1 MKKLVRYQ
9 GGGPVEVTHYI
20 RDAFEHHRWTGAA
33 TGENNQI
40 HVMDDQQRIA
50 LVRTG
55 PAHPR
60 DRGPATAYQLTDHLG
75 SSTATLDDTGTL
87 TNREEYTPYG
97 ETSFGSYTLKRYR
110 FTGQERDEES
120 GLAKHQRRY
129 LAPWIGRWT
138 GPDPGGPVDGC
149 NAFTY
154 VKNNPLSFIDPTGTQ
169 GEEAN
174 STPAPSGPEDY
185 TNLTC
190 GDDRPAGYYVV
201 QGAFRDESDR
211 ISAGTAVY
219 GERLEDPEKTCPL
232 TPADVNGSPAT
243 HPAPNE
249 QTEEEPKWYEFSLS
263 EARFSVDGEGKVGAK
278 NRDLSSWSEYGI
290 HAKLSIQPT
299 LKLKPTEWSAF
310 TVKGP
315 GAWIEGRAGYERE
328 EGIGLSATAGVSW
341 GSVGVELSD
350 CWGWICLGGEVEV
363 GPKLEIG
370 TSFGV
375 DKHGRMLG
383 RAKLPLVSAGAGI
396 WLSEEGMKDLSDM
409 KEPADK
415 VMEHVYHSI
424 APELNQKYPAGVVVP
439 F

>member
-1 MKKLVRYQ
+1 M
-9 GGGPVEVTHYI
+9 
-20 RDAFEHHRWTGAA
+20 
-33 TGENNQI
+33 
-40 HVMDDQQRIA
+40 
-50 LVRTG
+50 
-55 PAHPR
+55 
-60 DRGPATAYQLTDHLG
+60 
-75 SSTATLDDTGTL
+75 
-87 TNREEYTPYG
+87 
-97 ETSFGSYTLKRYR
+97 
-110 FTGQERDEES
+110 
-120 GLAKHQRRY
+120 
-129 LAPWIGRWT
+129 
-138 GPDPGGPVDGC
+138 
-149 NAFTY
+149 
-154 VKNNPLSFIDPTGTQ
+154 
-169 GEEAN
+169 
-174 STPAPSGPEDY
+174 
-185 TNLTC
+185 
-190 GDDRPAGYYVV
+190 
-201 QGAFRDESDR
+201 
-211 ISAGTAVY
+211 
-219 GERLEDPEKTCPL
+219 

-249 QTEEEPKWYEFSLS
+249 QAEEEPKWYEFSLS

-328 EGIGLSATAGVSW
+328 EGIGFSATAGVSW